1 MGCQISDAFNRV
13 QMLTHLNN
21 IFLYIY
27 IYIYISLYNI
37 YIYILDIFNT
47 IDLYKIVQIKYD

>member
-1 MGCQISDAFNRV
+1 
-13 QMLTHLNN
+13 MLTHLNN